1 MQKPIKATRAHLMA
15 QENTKAKLNYEKDS
29 ASQMAALNEFKM
41 KRFADVQSKI
51 DNKRAGA
58 SSAMAAAAAAPVDV
72 SKVRP
77 AEEQ

>member
-1 MQKPIKATRAHLMA
+1 
-15 QENTKAKLNYEKDS
+15 
-29 ASQMAALNEFKM
+29 MAALNEFKM

-77 AEEQ
+77 AEEK